1 MKACIGPSG
10 KLLWIWQTI
19 IMHSKR
25 SVHVWLLG
33 RSCCSSTEDPCP
45 KNCANLF
52 IKQFLLLGCPHSSV
66 DLFAPSILLPQVRIP
81 SILSTLLS
89 IDIRIVTCT
98 TDEKNQKEAG
108 ICIGPFLTILAAL
121 VQIVSCRML
130 LIITIMIMIIGW
142 WLHNAQIR
150 IFLTCRYRRAHKI
163 ETCVFQCDQI
173 ENFYT
178 IWPIGIKKIC
188 LMATKK

>member
-1 MKACIGPSG
+1 M
-10 KLLWIWQTI
+10 
-19 IMHSKR
+19 
-25 SVHVWLLG
+25 V
-33 RSCCSSTEDPCP
+33 SCCEYDRPLLCIPNVPYRFDYWADPVVRLLKTLAQ

-130 LIITIMIMIIGW
+130 LIITIMIMIIG
-142 WLHNAQIR
+142 
-150 IFLTCRYRRAHKI
+150 
-163 ETCVFQCDQI
+163 
-173 ENFYT
+173 
-178 IWPIGIKKIC
+178 
-188 LMATKK
+188 

>member
-10 KLLWIWQTI
+10 KLLLIWQTKKLCI
-19 IMHSKR
+19 ANVPYTFDYWADPV
-25 SVHVWLLG
+25 VHLLK
-33 RSCCSSTEDPCP
+33 TLAQN
-45 KNCANLF
+45 NCAILIF
-52 IKQFLLLGCPHSSV
+52 KQFLLLGCPHSSV

-108 ICIGPFLTILAAL
+108 ICIGPFLTIPAAL

-130 LIITIMIMIIGW
+130 LIIIKIMIMIIGW
-142 WLHNAQIR
+142 WLMHRLEFSSRVVIVGIIKLKLVWFSVTRLR
-150 IFLTCRYRRAHKI
+150 IFTLFGPL
-163 ETCVFQCDQI
+163 E
-173 ENFYT
+173 
-178 IWPIGIKKIC
+178 
-188 LMATKK
+188 